1 MTFDA
6 LFKAVK
12 AGRVVHTGF
21 LEPSEAAALASKL
34 RDRDVSVHVSGGYP
48 GAKRRVLT
56 VFPEHIPEADT
67 PLTAWYFP
75 LHDPDELRVALR
87 HIIDKDSFGDVI
99 EHQDGLSVI
108 VLEKNKHLLKPLR
121 VKGQEIIGQV
131 VSIEKVSSGSR
142 KKHSVIVP
150 SLRIDALGAKAFG
163 VSRSYFAKGIA
174 AGNVILNGERVGKS
188 SDAEAGDEI
197 YAEGL
202 GRFYI
207 SLVQGETKKGNLKVI
222 LEVEKS

>member
-1 MTFDA
+1 MSFDD
-6 LFKAVK
+6 LLKAVK
-12 AGRVVHTGF
+12 AGRVAHTGF
-21 LEPSEAAALASKL
+21 LEPSEAAVLASKL
-34 RDRDVSVHVSGGYP
+34 RDREVGVHVSGGYP

-75 LHDPDELRVALR
+75 VHDPDELRVALR
-87 HIIDKDSFGDVI
+87 NIIDKDSFGDVI

-108 VLEKNKHLLKPLR
+108 VLEKSNHLLKPLR
-121 VKGQEIIGQV
+121 VKGQEV
-131 VSIEKVSSGSR
+131 VGKVVPLEKVSTGTR

-174 AGNVILNGERVGKS
+174 AGNVMLNGERAGKS

-197 YAEGL
+197 YADGL

-207 SLVQGETKKGNLKVI
+207 SQVQGETRKGNLKVV
-222 LEVEKS
+222 LEVEKA